1 MKRKLSAPGGGQLPD
16 CRTIAWDG
24 RTCQVTGFEP
34 ATNGLWHLIDA
45 DIVPAGRIMAR
56 PLPPSLRTV
65 AQRAEQAFSHHS
77 GAIVDAKARS
87 GFGLRLN
94 GESRNKRKPM

>member
-56 PLPPSLRTV
+56 PLPPPY
-65 AQRAEQAFSHHS
+65 
-77 GAIVDAKARS
+77 ARWHKELS
-87 GFGLRLN
+87 
-94 GESRNKRKPM
+94 SRFHIIPRQSSMRKREAALGCD